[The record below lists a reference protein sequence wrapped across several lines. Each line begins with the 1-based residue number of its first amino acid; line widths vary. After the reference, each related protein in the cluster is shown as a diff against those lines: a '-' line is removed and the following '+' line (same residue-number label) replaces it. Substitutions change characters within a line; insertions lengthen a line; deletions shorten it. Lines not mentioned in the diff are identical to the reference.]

1 MYGIAVTNKLS
12 AVTLLLSTQ
21 KTAILDEIDQKVLC
35 MFVKTRSTC
44 YKIFIDWKAIRIWYQ
59 LCYFTD
65 RDHIVLGCFK
75 KTTVPLH
82 KHSHYV
88 KTMY

>member
-21 KTAILDEIDQKVLC
+21 KTAILDEKDQKVLC

-44 YKIFIDWKAIRIWYQ
+44 YKIFID
-59 LCYFTD
+59 
-65 RDHIVLGCFK
+65 
-75 KTTVPLH
+75 
-82 KHSHYV
+82 
-88 KTMY
+88 